1 MVKSQKKRVKHV
13 WAGLDGKGG
22 GAKGK
27 KKKNSPDER
36 LLLVRA
42 LRDKVR
48 LPFSNRPPRK
58 IQIETSRLQFR
69 TQEI

>member
-1 MVKSQKKRVKHV
+1 MDGEEPKKKRVKHV

-36 LLLVRA
+36 LLLIHV
-42 LRDKVR
+42 LRDKVC

-58 IQIETSRLQFR
+58 IQIEPSRLRF
-69 TQEI
+69 